1 MYFLSSTFWLIGN
14 VVLSCHGL
22 DVHATEGM
30 NLYFSLNQ
38 F

>member
-14 VVLSCHGL
+14 VELTCNGL
-22 DVHATEGM
+22 DMHATKGM
-30 NLYFSLNQ
+30 NLYFFLNQ